1 MSDLDK
7 ISSIFNAK
15 IDAVKTKE
23 HLQNIKTEFFGKNG
37 QITAQFKNLGSLEPE
52 KRKAFASNLNKIKDD
67 LDEAQKLKFVAEEK
81 LREYEITIEKTKKE
95 AQRVIFESKNKLSF
109 EIQNKKKEIEKEI
122 GEKLSWQPLPGRSAS
137 RIKTDRNNSILDN
150 DSEWNSYIDWS
161 IEKLEKFYH
170 TFKSR
175 LKNID

>member
-1 MSDLDK
+1 MLKRIHLSRFLFLFIISLSYVTGFSQQTPILSFIQNDNLVYFNTVTAEIK
-7 ISSIFNAK
+7 LVSLSSSIIKNEVPRSMTFNS
-15 IDAVKTKE
+15 KE
-23 HLQNIKTEFFGKNG
+23 DVLGIEVYIIKDQSIYE
-37 QITAQFKNLGSLEPE
+37 SLE
-52 KRKAFASNLNKIKDD
+52 KDKD
-67 LDEAQKLKFVAEEK
+67 
-81 LREYEITIEKTKKE
+81 
-95 AQRVIFESKNKLSF
+95 
-109 EIQNKKKEIEKEI
+109 EIEKEI

-137 RIKTDRNNSILDN
+137 RIKADRNNSILDN

>member
-1 MSDLDK
+1 MTFNSKEDVLGIEVYIIKDQ
-7 ISSIFNAK
+7 SIY
-15 IDAVKTKE
+15 E
-23 HLQNIKTEFFGKNG
+23 
-37 QITAQFKNLGSLEPE
+37 SLE
-52 KRKAFASNLNKIKDD
+52 KD
-67 LDEAQKLKFVAEEK
+67 
-81 LREYEITIEKTKKE
+81 KE
-95 AQRVIFESKNKLSF
+95 
-109 EIQNKKKEIEKEI
+109 EIEKEI

-137 RIKTDRNNSILDN
+137 RIKADRNDSILNN

>member
-1 MSDLDK
+1 MAPTAILAEQHYKLLKKLINQSKLQ
-7 ISSIFNAK
+7 INIELLTG
-15 IDAVKTKE
+15 KTDPK
-23 HLQNIKTEFFGKNG
+23 
-37 QITAQFKNLGSLEPE
+37 
-52 KRKAFASNLNKIKDD
+52 KR
-67 LDEAQKLKFVAEEK
+67 
-81 LREYEITIEKTKKE
+81 
-95 AQRVIFESKNKLSF
+95 
-109 EIQNKKKEIEKEI
+109 KEIEKEI